1 MRENRTFWKR
11 TIPVCILLVCIIAS
25 FAAYLNT
32 NRRMTVDRNA
42 KYVEDA
48 ANQTAKR
55 IGDLLVGAENSISA
69 IAHLYGQ
76 TMDPDR
82 IDTETLQ
89 KLVDDTPFDYIGIV
103 GTDGIYTDNNGKQAQ
118 VSDRYYFQDG
128 MEGHSGMDI
137 IFNGR
142 IAHENLMIFYAPLW
156 FDGEV
161 VGVLTGRYGEYQMRE
176 IIAATYFEEP
186 AETYLCLADGTVF
199 SSSNDQEPPE
209 NIITALRETEG
220 ADQKT
225 VAALADALENGS
237 SESLTYTSDQG
248 SNAAYVTK
256 LPGKDWML
264 LQVFPIKVTNSMLY
278 ESNAVAMYLEL
289 WLILLFVGY
298 ILILVMEN
306 RRQKAK
312 LAMEKQEMRDIVD
325 STSQLFSSFVLADL
339 KNDSYEYL
347 KRDIREGGEAGDAG
361 SGEALP
367 RKGTYSQLRNYW
379 DARIDWENEDLQD
392 SLTISSIQTD
402 LTEDTPY
409 LQYEY
414 RVQEDGVRWR
424 QISVLCLKRENG
436 VPVSVLMAI
445 QDVT

>member
-186 AETYLCLADGTVF
+186 AETYLYFPVQTIRSRRRISL
-199 SSSNDQEPPE
+199 PPC
-209 NIITALRETEG
+209 
-220 ADQKT
+220 
-225 VAALADALENGS
+225 
-237 SESLTYTSDQG
+237 
-248 SNAAYVTK
+248 
-256 LPGKDWML
+256 
-264 LQVFPIKVTNSMLY
+264 
-278 ESNAVAMYLEL
+278 
-289 WLILLFVGY
+289 
-298 ILILVMEN
+298 
-306 RRQKAK
+306 AK
-312 LAMEKQEMRDIVD
+312 QR
-325 STSQLFSSFVLADL
+325 
-339 KNDSYEYL
+339 
-347 KRDIREGGEAGDAG
+347 
-361 SGEALP
+361 
-367 RKGTYSQLRNYW
+367 
-379 DARIDWENEDLQD
+379 ARIRKPW
-392 SLTISSIQTD
+392 
-402 LTEDTPY
+402 
-409 LQYEY
+409 
-414 RVQEDGVRWR
+414 RHWRMRWR
-424 QISVLCLKRENG
+424 TEAPK
-436 VPVSVLMAI
+436 A
-445 QDVT
+445 